1 MDKRQQKTQKV
12 IFDAF
17 STLLSRKSYDK
28 ITVQEII
35 DLANVGR
42 STFYAHFETKD
53 ELVNSMCNGIFG
65 HIFSKVLNPE
75 GDHDFSENR
84 NTLSDKLT
92 HLLYHL
98 KEQKTDV
105 RRLLLAESNDIFL
118 KYFKRYL
125 TQLFSE
131 YELTEN
137 SKVPEDFA
145 KNHYVSSFA
154 EAVKW
159 WAKEDMLT
167 SPEKVVGYYFY
178 LTRLE
183 K

>member
-17 STLLSRKSYDK
+17 SALLAKKSYDR

-53 ELVNSMCNGIFG
+53 ELVNSMCNRIFG
-65 HIFSKVLNPE
+65 HIFSKVLDAE
-75 GDHDFSENR
+75 KGHDFSKNS

-105 RRLLLAESNDIFL
+105 ERLLSAQSSDIFL
-118 KYFKRYL
+118 HYFKKYL

-131 YELTEN
+131 CELTESSN
-137 SKVPEDFA
+137 VPKDFSE
-145 KNHYVSSFA
+145 NHYVSSFA

-159 WAKEDMLT
+159 WVKEDMQT
-167 SPEKVVGYYFY
+167 SPEKLIEYYFS
-178 LTRLE
+178 LT